1 MHRGTRIFPSTAGPP
16 NTVKGDRSRTSSG
29 PLETPCP
36 VRLVRPRRSPPPPRR
51 IRAPRG
57 NKPHASRAASA
68 LGPWLLSLIPGPDM
82 GCGCF
87 PTKFLARSQLG
98 ALQVVAVDRA
108 SLVFYLGK
116 LVGAHRS
123 SRILVLPRTQVR
135 SPRGPC
141 GPRPGL
147 AGPSGPWPSL
157 LCAPP
162 RVGVCGRAC
171 SARGPLM
178 DRLAAS
184 DSGPGLSLLSS
195 VALAFLTRGPLMDRL
210 AASDSGPG
218 LSLLSSVALAFLM
231 GPRSPVLRDLG
242 PLFAP
247 GPRSFG
253 TFP

>member
-29 PLETPCP
+29 PRETPCP

-195 VALAFLTRGPLMDRL
+195 VALAFL
-210 AASDSGPG
+210 
-218 LSLLSSVALAFLM
+218 M